1 VEVKVKGIRGSRTEK
16 NLLKSFAGE
25 SQARNRYD
33 LFAKQARK
41 DGYQQIAALFEE
53 TALHEHQHAR
63 RMFDFLEG
71 GMVEITASYPAG
83 KVGTTLENL
92 KAAAGGEND
101 EWTSLYPEFA
111 RVAREEGFE
120 LVAKLY
126 DNICVAE
133 KHHEERYNTFAKIV
147 EDCVMFSRDES
158 ITWTCRKC
166 GYTHTGHEAPK
177 ACPTCAHSQAYFER
191 KRVHW

>member
-1 VEVKVKGIRGSRTEK
+1 MKGIKGTATEK

-33 LFAKQARK
+33 LFAKQAK
-41 DGYQQIAALFEE
+41 KEGFQQIAEIFEQ

-71 GMVEITASYPAG
+71 GGVEITAMYPAG

-92 KAAAGGEND
+92 RAAAAGENE
-101 EWTSLYPEFA
+101 EWTDLYPEFA

-126 DNICVAE
+126 ETICIAE
-133 KHHEERYNTFAKIV
+133 RHHDERYTELAKMV
-147 EDCVMFSRDES
+147 EANAVFYRQEK
-158 ITWTCRKC
+158 ITWACRKC
-166 GYTHTGHEAPK
+166 GYVFDGADAPK
-177 ACPTCAHSQAYFER
+177 ACPVCAHPQGHFE
-191 KRVHW
+191 KRRYDW

>member
-1 VEVKVKGIRGSRTEK
+1 MKGINGTKTEQ

-92 KAAAGGEND
+92 KEAAGGENE
-101 EWTSLYPEFA
+101 EWTTLYPEFA
-111 RVAREEGFE
+111 RIAREEGFE

-147 EDCVMFSRDES
+147 QENTMFTREEP

-166 GYTHTGHEAPK
+166 GYTHTGPEAPK
-177 ACPTCAHSQAYFER
+177 ACPTCAHSQPYFER
-191 KRVHW
+191 KRVQW

>member
-1 VEVKVKGIRGSRTEK
+1 MKGIKGTRTEQ

-33 LFAKQARK
+33 LFAKQAK
-41 DGYQQIAALFEE
+41 KEGFQQIAGIFEE

-71 GMVEITASYPAG
+71 GPVEITAAYPAG

-92 KAAAGGEND
+92 RAAAAGENE
-101 EWTSLYPEFA
+101 EWTDLYPEFA

-126 DNICVAE
+126 ENICVAE
-133 KHHEERYNTFAKIV
+133 KHHDERYTALAKMV
-147 EDCVMFSRDES
+147 EDNAVFYRQKE

-166 GYTHTGHEAPK
+166 GYTHTGPDAPK
-177 ACPTCAHSQAYFER
+177 ACPTCAHPQAYFE
-191 KRVHW
+191 KRRTEW

>member
-1 VEVKVKGIRGSRTEK
+1 MKGIKGTETEK

-33 LFAKQARK
+33 LFAKQAK
-41 DGYQQIAALFEE
+41 KEGYETIAAIFQE

-63 RMFDFLEG
+63 RMFSFLEG
-71 GMVEITASYPAG
+71 GGVEITAMYPAG

-92 KAAAGGEND
+92 KASACGENE
-101 EWTSLYPEFA
+101 EWTDLYPEFA

-120 LVAKLY
+120 AVAKLY
-126 DNICVAE
+126 ENICVAE
-133 KHHEERYNTFAKIV
+133 KHHEERYTTLAKMV
-147 EDCVMFSRDES
+147 EENAVFYRKTE

-166 GYTHTGHEAPK
+166 GYTHHGPDAPK
-177 ACPTCAHSQAYFER
+177 ACAVCAHPQGYFEER
-191 KRVHW
+191 RISW